1 MATTAAPDG
10 VILDG
15 VILDVVPGADGS
27 PSQERLVRIAAMLRD
42 AEQALPVAAAART
55 DEVGSG
61 GQRASVAPPEPA
73 RAAGSGTAG
82 VAGPAGERA
91 SYRRPRA

>member
-15 VILDVVPGADGS
+15 VILDGVRGADGS

-42 AEQALPVAAAART
+42 AEQALP
-55 DEVGSG
+55 
-61 GQRASVAPPEPA
+61 
-73 RAAGSGTAG
+73 AGSG
-82 VAGPAGERA
+82 
-91 SYRRPRA
+91 RPRRRGRERRTPRVRRAA